1 MEVPMKET
9 KPGPLAKYTILDFT
23 WVLAGPHATKT
34 FNDLGANVIKIEQYK
49 AGANER
55 YLPMRVT
62 HDGVTQSSYS
72 INVNR
77 GKKSVCVNLKSPEGM
92 ELIKELILKSDV
104 IIENF
109 APDVMKR
116 LNLDYESVRKIKEDI
131 VYCSISC
138 FGHWGPYSHKPGYD
152 LIAQSAS
159 GWIAQS
165 DPQIMAPVSIGDMNA
180 SMYAT
185 TAILSA
191 LLFREQTGTGQNIDI
206 ALTDCLFQLHENTLP
221 WYMITEAIGTPR
233 EPKQVGAKHPGY
245 APYGI
250 YQGKNGTIAIA
261 LLTEA
266 RWPALVKAMGEE
278 CAWLK
283 DDPRFKTVSLRC
295 TIDNAP
301 FLHKELEKW
310 VMSLPS
316 VEEAERTLDEAGI
329 PCMRVRTLVELA
341 TKDPQIKSREMISR
355 VYQPFIGSM
364 MMYGSPLKLSETPA
378 CIRGYAPLLGEH
390 NREVLKNMLGRS
402 DEYINKLYQEGVLY
416 HEEAVDRLPAE
427 LVKMEQQAQ
436 SQ

>member
-1 MEVPMKET
+1 MKET

-23 WVLAGPHATKT
+23 WVLAGPHATKMFT
-34 FNDLGANVIKIEQYK
+34 DLGANVIKVEQYQ

-55 YLPMRVT
+55 WLPMRVD

-77 GKKSVCVNLKSPEGM
+77 GKKSICVNLKSNEGM
-92 ELIKELILKSDV
+92 ELIRELIQKSDV
-104 IIENF
+104 LIENF
-109 APDVMKR
+109 SPEVMGR
-116 LNLDYESVRKIKEDI
+116 LNLDYESVKKIKKDI

-152 LIAQSAS
+152 IIAQSAS

-165 DPQIMAPVSIGDMNA
+165 KPNIMAPVSIGDMNA
-180 SMYAT
+180 SMYAC

-206 ALTDCLFQLHENTLP
+206 SMMDCLFGLHENTLP
-221 WYMITEAIGTPR
+221 WYMISEAIGVPK
-233 EPKQVGAKHPGY
+233 EPMQVGAKHPGY
-245 APYGI
+245 SPYGI
-250 YQGKNGTIAIA
+250 YQGKNGSIAIA

-266 RWPALVKAMGEE
+266 RWPALVKAMGEDF
-278 CAWLK
+278 CWLK

-295 TIDNAP
+295 TTDNAP
-301 FLHKELEKW
+301 LLHETLEKW
-310 VMSLPS
+310 VMTLPT
-316 VEEAERTLDEAGI
+316 VEEAEKILEEAGI

-341 TKDPQIKSREMISR
+341 TKDPQIKAREMISR
-355 VYQPFIGSM
+355 VYQPFIGPM
-364 MMYGSPLKLSETPA
+364 MMYGCPLKMSETSG

-390 NREVLKNMLGRS
+390 NREVLQKMLGRS
-402 DEYINKLYQEGVLY
+402 DESIDKLYQEGVLY
-416 HEEAVDRLPAE
+416 HEEAINRLPAE
-427 LVKMEQQAQ
+427 LAKMEQLQ